1 MTRTANGEACGC
13 YNEPA
18 SLCRMLLCI
27 CCQGA
32 TDMLLACRI
41 EHHSPQTCRHCVTLR
56 EWFDY
61 RGHVCMVF
69 ERLGLSLY
77 DFLRKNSYRPF
88 HADIIRAFGRQ
99 LLEAVAYLHDLGLIH
114 TDLKPENI
122 LLQSPQYDKKTPPAS
137 SRQAPPLPGFCF
149 INLKTDAV
157 IPWASVWVIHSAQY
171 VCANDGQGCQGDT
184 SRKFRSYSFLG
195 SSPLLDL
202 GAQQGSKCMQ
212 QSVCSP
218 PRAPEARPTCDTS

>member
-1 MTRTANGEACGC
+1 MPR
-13 YNEPA
+13 
-18 SLCRMLLCI
+18 
-27 CCQGA
+27 
-32 TDMLLACRI
+32 
-41 EHHSPQTCRHCVTLR
+41 RHCVTLR

-122 LLQSPQYDKKTPPAS
+122 LLKSPQYEKQTPTADSRWTPHPAGQHRS
-137 SRQAPPLPGFCF
+137 SHR
-149 INLKTDAV
+149 
-157 IPWASVWVIHSAQY
+157 
-171 VCANDGQGCQGDT
+171 ANIQLFDWKGGGC
-184 SRKFRSYSFLG
+184 
-195 SSPLLDL
+195 
-202 GAQQGSKCMQ
+202 
-212 QSVCSP
+212 V
-218 PRAPEARPTCDTS
+218 

>member
-1 MTRTANGEACGC
+1 
-13 YNEPA
+13 
-18 SLCRMLLCI
+18 
-27 CCQGA
+27 
-32 TDMLLACRI
+32 
-41 EHHSPQTCRHCVTLR
+41 VTLR

-122 LLQSPQYDKKTPPAS
+122 LLQSPQYDKKTPPAN
-137 SRQAPPLPGFCF
+137 SRWALLPG
-149 INLKTDAV
+149 
-157 IPWASVWVIHSAQY
+157 
-171 VCANDGQGCQGDT
+171 
-184 SRKFRSYSFLG
+184 G
-195 SSPLLDL
+195 SLF
-202 GAQQGSKCMQ
+202 QR
-212 QSVCSP
+212 SVC
-218 PRAPEARPTCDTS
+218 

>member
-1 MTRTANGEACGC
+1 M
-13 YNEPA
+13 
-18 SLCRMLLCI
+18 
-27 CCQGA
+27 
-32 TDMLLACRI
+32 
-41 EHHSPQTCRHCVTLR
+41 TLR

-137 SRQAPPLPGFCF
+137 SRHAPPLPSLLSHQ
-149 INLKTDAV
+149 ITMLKRL
-157 IPWASVWVIHSAQY
+157 SL
-171 VCANDGQGCQGDT
+171 GQAAGYILCPVSLRQ
-184 SRKFRSYSFLG
+184 
-195 SSPLLDL
+195 
-202 GAQQGSKCMQ
+202 
-212 QSVCSP
+212 
-218 PRAPEARPTCDTS
+218 